1 MTIIHKY
8 YVHCKTAKENSDK
21 NKSTT
26 TVKRDNNINKILSKQ
41 HVSIFFF
48 TSYNQRD
55 QQNRKQNYLEPK
67 IETT

>member
-26 TVKRDNNINKILSKQ
+26 TVKRDNNINNILSNN
-41 HVSIFFF
+41 
-48 TSYNQRD
+48 TSQFSSLHPTTKEINKIV
-55 QQNRKQNYLEPK
+55 NRTIWNPK
-67 IETT
+67 